1 MDHER
6 LSKALATLNDL
17 LSAGYEYPDAEYK
30 AARQHKANQ
39 GDLRA
44 AYDAMNEAGDHSTSS
59 YN

>member
-6 LSKALATLNDL
+6 LSKALATLSDL

-39 GDLRA
+39 DDLRA
-44 AYDAMNEAGDHSTSS
+44 AYDDMCAKGQPAHS
-59 YN
+59 